1 MCSICH
7 SSPCLS
13 GCPNAPD
20 PPAAFR
26 CHDCDE
32 AIYPGDEYAKIDGV
46 EYCEQCID
54 NYPYCVLIPLLGGEW
69 KTVQDGEVITVR
81 TFYRLERSTASS
93 TERSSARSALTR
105 SRTAIS

>member
-46 EYCEQCID
+46 EYCEQCIHEGR
-54 NYPYCVLIPLLGGEW
+54 NHGG
-69 KTVQDGEVITVR
+69 VSFGGGR
-81 TFYRLERSTASS
+81 ANCL
-93 TERSSARSALTR
+93 
-105 SRTAIS
+105 